1 MTVKNKLHYIFGDT
15 GRIIGIIIFIAGI
28 IFSFYTWVG
37 ITTFIVGAFLAFT
50 HTATKVDFNAKT
62 ITYLSYFFGFIP
74 YGYKLNVSDSME
86 FSISKN
92 ENRFTIVLKNGEIV
106 VSEIKHVFFEEE
118 AKKFLNELNSA
129 FLSKQISD

>member
-62 ITYLSYFFGFIP
+62 ITP
-74 YGYKLNVSDSME
+74 
-86 FSISKN
+86 
-92 ENRFTIVLKNGEIV
+92 
-106 VSEIKHVFFEEE
+106 
-118 AKKFLNELNSA
+118 FL
-129 FLSKQISD
+129 FLWIYSLWI

>member
-1 MTVKNKLHYIFGDT
+1 MGWNNDLYRRSIF
-15 GRIIGIIIFIAGI
+15 
-28 IFSFYTWVG
+28 
-37 ITTFIVGAFLAFT
+37 AFT
-50 HTATKVDFNAKT
+50 HTATKVDFNAKQLHT
-62 ITYLSYFFGFIP
+62 FLISWIYS